1 MKEKERARAS
11 RLIPAPELSPAEN
24 DFLYWSISQLPKL
37 SSSIAGSRIN
47 RKRKALLAPA
57 MRSAWKELP
66 SRSRRSL
73 SGSVFVV
80 SEAYSPEARKA
91 SGAAVNL
98 AERHF
103 SNTPGIPIGIGTV
116 GVPGRQFQREIRGSG
131 SGFSNARSGS
141 LERFSLSPG
150 IEKNLYIFRLR
161 SGAVI
166 R

>member
-1 MKEKERARAS
+1 MKEKERARAG

-24 DFLYWSISQLPKL
+24 DFLFWSISQLPKL
-37 SSSIAGSRIN
+37 SSSSAGSRIN

-57 MRSAWKELP
+57 MRSAWKELL
-66 SRSRRSL
+66 SGSRRSL

-91 SGAAVNL
+91 NGAAVNF

-103 SNTPGIPIGIGTV
+103 SNTPGITIGIGTV

-131 SGFSNARSGS
+131 SGFSYARGGS
-141 LERFSLSPG
+141 RKRFSLSLRL
-150 IEKNLYIFRLR
+150 EKNLYISRLR
-161 SGAVI
+161 SAGVI